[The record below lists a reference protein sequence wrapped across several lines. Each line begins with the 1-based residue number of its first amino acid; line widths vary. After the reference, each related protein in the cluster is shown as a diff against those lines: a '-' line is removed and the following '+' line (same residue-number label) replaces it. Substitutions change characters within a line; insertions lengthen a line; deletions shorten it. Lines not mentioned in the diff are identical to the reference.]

1 MLNKNKNEVNKMKI
15 KITDP
20 FGFQKAVNFEK
31 LNDPEAL
38 KKMSEIFGIN
48 DPAKSYK
55 KAVNTLKRKSK
66 K

>member
-1 MLNKNKNEVNKMKI
+1 MLNKLNEVNKMKI

-31 LNDPEAL
+31 LNDPETL

-48 DPAKSYK
+48 DPVKSYK
-55 KAVNTLKRKSK
+55 KGVNTLKRKTK